1 MMTTTLSRQPV
12 LPNRQSLTDESPV
25 AHGAIQASDAL
36 IQPSAF
42 IAAIVAAS
50 LAACGGGSSAMATA
64 NPATAP
70 FQPLL
75 NQAEPARAT
84 ATVPLFASA
93 QSLPTPDQLMD
104 WAERAYPTLFP
115 DHQSNQL
122 SGSIVYRFY
131 PKSGNYVGVSGSD
144 VLVLGP
150 MSGNVLTNVG
160 TLSKFS
166 ASVAAAAA
174 SPPVDSDTEAAR
186 FLLQSQFSA
195 SDAEISAVR
204 SQGFGA
210 WLDQQFNAPDS
221 LTGWDALMSK
231 GYNDIAFTN
240 STAPADYMVWHQ
252 LIASPDAVRKRVALA
267 LSEFFV
273 VSSNGVNISG
283 RSFAMAAYWDTL
295 VANAFGNY
303 RTLLEAITLNP
314 AMGVYLNTRGN
325 QKEDVTI
332 GRQPDENYGREVMQL
347 FTIGLYEL
355 NVDGSNKLGSTGQPI
370 ETYGQATVTNMA
382 RAFTGWDLDTTGA
395 TATNLLQ
402 VKNPMRLIASRHST
416 LAATFFGTTIPANTD
431 GTTAL
436 KTALD
441 VLFNHANTGPF
452 LSKQLI
458 QRLVT
463 SNPSPAYVGRVATVF
478 NNNGAGT
485 RGDLKAVVKAILLD
499 TEARSAA
506 SLSGTTWG
514 KLREPIVR
522 FTQWARS
529 FNATSNTGDWKIP
542 DLTSDST
549 RLGQSPM
556 RSGSVFNF
564 FRPGYV
570 PPNTAL
576 APAALVAPEFQ
587 ITNESTVAGYINFM
601 QTTIQNGVADVVPNY
616 NNELALVNDPVAL
629 VNRLNL
635 ILAAGQLSAASLSTI
650 SSAIAS
656 ISTTTAAGQK
666 NRVYAAVLLVMASPQ
681 YIAQK

>member
-1 MMTTTLSRQPV
+1 MTTATISRQSSV
-12 LPNRQSLTDESPV
+12 TN
-25 AHGAIQASDAL
+25 
-36 IQPSAF
+36 QPILAGKENVPGMAPYDSNAQTNASAF
-42 IAAIVAAS
+42 LSALAATSV
-50 LAACGGGSSAMATA
+50 AACGGGSGSMATA
-64 NPATAP
+64 NPAAAP
-70 FQPLL
+70 YQPLL
-75 NQAEPARAT
+75 NQTEPAARTT
-84 ATVPLFASA
+84 ATEAFFATA

-104 WAERAYPTLFP
+104 WAERTYPALFP
-115 DHQSNQL
+115 EHPINQSSDGIL
-122 SGSIVYRFY
+122 YRFY
-131 PKSGNYVGVSGSD
+131 AKSGNYLGVLGID

-150 MSGNVLTNVG
+150 MSGNVLTRVG
-160 TLSKFS
+160 TLAQFAESIAT
-166 ASVAAAAA
+166 ASAA
-174 SPPVDSDTEAAR
+174 SDKEAVR
-186 FLLQSQFSA
+186 FLLQAQFSA
-195 SDAEISAVR
+195 SDAEIAAVR
-204 SQGFGA
+204 SA
-210 WLDQQFNAPDS
+210 SYASWLDQQFNTPAS
-221 LTGWDALMSK
+221 LTGWDALMGK
-231 GYNDIAFTN
+231 GYNDIAFAN

-252 LIASPDAVRKRVALA
+252 LIASPDAVRKWVALA

-314 AMGVYLNTRGN
+314 AMGVYLNTKGN
-325 QKEDVTI
+325 QKEDSAT

-355 NVDGSNKLGSTGQPI
+355 NADGSNKLGSTGQPI
-370 ETYGQATVTNMA
+370 ETYDQATVTNIA
-382 RAFTGWDLDTTGA
+382 RAFTGWDFDTTGA
-395 TATNLLQ
+395 TSTNLLQ
-402 VKNPMRLIASRHST
+402 VRNPMRLIASRHST
-416 LAATFFGTTIPANTD
+416 LAATFFGTTIAANTD
-431 GTTAL
+431 GTAAL

-441 VLFNHANTGPF
+441 TLFNHANTGPF

-463 SNPSPAYVGRVATVF
+463 SNPSPAYVGRVAAVF

-506 SLSGTTWG
+506 NLTGTTWG

-529 FNATSNTGDWKIP
+529 FNATSSTGDWKIP

-616 NNELALVNDPVAL
+616 NNELALVSDPVAL

-635 ILAAGQLSAASLSTI
+635 ILAAGQLSAATLSTI
-650 SSAIAS
+650 SSAITS
-656 ISTTTAAGQK
+656 ISTATAAGQK

-681 YIAQK
+681 YLAQK